1 MDNSKALVW
10 VVVLVAAVALAGC
23 AVALAKNRGQTK
35 PLTLFAFNYT
45 DRAVLDISVDGV
57 RLGNADAYTNSGT
70 AMGPRAPRD
79 RSREHSVDVAWN
91 ISASYYDLGTNKYI
105 DDGELVSR
113 QASVPLKFPY
123 PEDPK
128 ELILHFYSD
137 ERVEAELIGRQENPF
152 DFRRVPI
159 PEGHKRHGSR

>member
-10 VVVLVAAVALAGC
+10 IVVLVAAVTLAGC
-23 AVALAKNRGQTK
+23 AVALAKNRGQTR

-45 DRAVLDISVDGV
+45 DRAILDITVDGMW
-57 RLGNADAYTNSGT
+57 LGSASAYTNGKT

-79 RSREHSVDVAWN
+79 GSREHSVNVTWR
-91 ISASYYDLGTNKYI
+91 ISGLYDMATDTYSRMPV
-105 DDGELVSR
+105 EER

-123 PEDPK
+123 PDDPK

-159 PEGHKRHGSR
+159 PEGHRRHGSR